1 MASLFSVPKINLT
14 DAGCPFPIGDVY
26 DNSIPCQNNWIS
38 DVIRIVIKLKT
49 DANPFATFTEFDT
62 EAEWDALFAVTEFTT
77 GAVIYSPDAGDKS
90 AWTPQD
96 PAVTSNSWGQD
107 FYSDYKG
114 SKVVIPFWNLP
125 ANVQAEIYKSIK
137 ENPNSLEC
145 FLVTR
150 QNNVIYLNQDG
161 LAPTAP
167 KWIPI
172 QAAYFT
178 EFSAA
183 AGQAQMVNELRLT
196 FDAGITAFLNVFSM
210 SFDLLHK
217 P

>member
-1 MASLFSVPKINLT
+1 MAAQFPVPKVNLT
-14 DAGCPFPIGDVY
+14 DSGCPFYIGDVY
-26 DNSIPCQNNWIS
+26 DNSVPCQNNWIS
-38 DVIRIVIKLKT
+38 DVIRIVIRLKG
-49 DANPFATFTEFDT
+49 DVNPFTTFAFFDT
-62 EAEWDALFAVTEFTT
+62 EALWDALFATTEFTA

-90 AWTPQD
+90 TWTPQD
-96 PAVTSNSWGQD
+96 PAITSNSWGQD

-114 SKVVIPFWNLP
+114 TKVMIPFWNLP

-145 FLVTR
+145 FFVTR
-150 QNNVIYLNQDG
+150 QNSVIYLNDNG
-161 LAPTAP
+161 LVPTAP

-196 FDAGITAFLNVFSM
+196 LDAGISAFLNSYSM